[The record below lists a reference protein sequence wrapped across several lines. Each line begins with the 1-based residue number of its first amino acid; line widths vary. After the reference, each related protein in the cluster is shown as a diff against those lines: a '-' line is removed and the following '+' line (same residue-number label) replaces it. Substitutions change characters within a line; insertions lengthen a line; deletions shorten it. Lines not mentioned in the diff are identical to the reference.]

1 MWLSLYKRGSPG
13 FGLKQ
18 WACHFTALMVCL
30 TVLEDMQ
37 GRGLSIL
44 PWVLDRALNV
54 DWGRGIIQGGEQ
66 SRGNNAELVVRL
78 VKWHLRFQ
86 EYFIGVWEQDRPR
99 QQNRSSAKSSWEW
112 WDLRTNKTKTAVCEA
127 MLVFCSHPHTSAIP
141 PAEAQSYF
149 TSATTCSS
157 KQKHFCD
164 VTPNTTSMWF
174 SCFVIWVWGE
184 ILKTYTAE
192 ETFISQTT
200 ELHIT

>member
-54 DWGRGIIQGGEQ
+54 DWRRGIILAWEQ
-66 SRGNNAELVVRL
+66 SRGSNAELVVRL

-86 EYFIGVWEQDRPR
+86 EYFIWVWEQDRPGSKTEAVQNPPENGGISERMKQR
-99 QQNRSSAKSSWEW
+99 QQSVRAT
-112 WDLRTNKTKTAVCEA
+112 LI
-127 MLVFCSHPHTSAIP
+127 FCSHPRKSAMP

-149 TSATTCSS
+149 KSATICSS

-174 SCFVIWVWGE
+174 TCFVIWIWGE

-200 ELHIT
+200 ELHII

>member
-112 WDLRTNKTKTAVCEA
+112 WDLRTNKTKTAVCEGNA
-127 MLVFCSHPHTSAIP
+127 CFLLPSPYVCNSPCRSAVLFHVSNYLLIEAKTFLWCDAKHHVHVVFM
-141 PAEAQSYF
+141 
-149 TSATTCSS
+149 
-157 KQKHFCD
+157 FCYLSLGG
-164 VTPNTTSMWF
+164 NS
-174 SCFVIWVWGE
+174 
-184 ILKTYTAE
+184 
-192 ETFISQTT
+192 
-200 ELHIT
+200 